1 MTVLELI
8 QGLEVRACTGPV
20 ATTSVTG
27 VQCDSRLIR
36 PGDLFVAVHGAYA
49 HGLRFVTDACARGA
63 SAVVATL
70 PSARQDLPWVELVGG
85 DAEAQVALAHLA
97 CAVQGHPSRRLQVY
111 AVTGTNGKTTTVGLL
126 RDMLEADGRPSGLIS
141 TVTVAYP
148 GHSHEADCTTPGIC
162 ALQRCLRDMADA
174 GCTAVAMEASSHAL
188 AQGRTDGTRFH
199 AVAFTNLTQDHLDYH
214 HDIPSYFAAKRRLF
228 TCAAAA
234 RPGASAVI
242 NTDDAYGAQLAQEA
256 AAAGLT
262 VVPYGLLGGQPLR
275 AEAVSGTAD
284 GTAFVLCTAAG
295 RAPITSGLSG
305 RYNVM
310 NMLCAAGLALAGG
323 VPLAV
328 VARALC
334 EARPRWG
341 RLERVPTPLPCR
353 IFVDYAHTADA
364 LAHVLATLREVT
376 PGQLSVVFGCGGDR
390 DRDKRP
396 KMGLACALQADR
408 LVITSDNPRSEDP
421 AAIIRDIVAG
431 LPPGTSHEVVPDRFE
446 AIARALRSA
455 GADDVVL
462 IAGKGHE
469 AVQIFADRT
478 IPFDDRDVVREIG
491 KRLAETGLR
500 A

>member
-8 QGLEVRACTGPV
+8 EGLEVRACTGPV
-20 ATTSVTG
+20 ATTVVTG

-36 PGDLFVAVHGAYA
+36 PGDLFVAVHGTHA
-49 HGLRFVTDACARGA
+49 HGLRFVDDACARGA
-63 SAVVATL
+63 AAVVATTP
-70 PSARQDLPWVELVGG
+70 PSRSDVPWVELVGG
-85 DAEAQVALAHLA
+85 DSEAHAALARLA
-97 CAVQGHPSRRLQVY
+97 GAVNGHPSRRLQVY

-126 RDMLEADGRPSGLIS
+126 RDMLEADGHVAGLIS
-141 TVTVAYP
+141 TVHVAYP
-148 GHSHEADCTTPGIC
+148 DHRHDADCTTPGIC

-214 HDIPSYFAAKRRLF
+214 GTMTSYFEAKRRLF
-228 TCAAAA
+228 VSAAETRA
-234 RPGASAVI
+234 GSSAVI

-275 AEAVSGTAD
+275 AEAVTGTAD

-295 RAPITSGLSG
+295 RVPITSGLSG

-328 VARALC
+328 VARTLS

-341 RLERVPTPLPCR
+341 RLERVPTALPCR

-364 LAHVLATLREVT
+364 LANVLATLREVT
-376 PGQLSVVFGCGGDR
+376 PGNLIVVFGCGGDR
-390 DRDKRP
+390 DREKRP
-396 KMGLACALQADR
+396 MMGQACASQADR
-408 LVITSDNPRSEDP
+408 LVITSDNPRTEDP

-431 LPPGTSHEVVPDRFE
+431 LPPGTAYEVVPDRLE
-446 AIARALRSA
+446 AITRALRSA

-491 KRLAETGLR
+491 HRLAETES
-500 A
+500 

>member
-8 QGLEVRACTGPV
+8 QGLEVRACAGPV
-20 ATTSVTG
+20 ATTVVTG

-36 PGDLFVAVHGAYA
+36 PGDLFVAVHGADA
-49 HGLRFVTDACARGA
+49 HGLRFVADARARGA
-63 SAVVATL
+63 AAVVATA
-70 PSARQDLPWVELVGG
+70 PPDRPGVPWVELVGG
-85 DAEAQVALAHLA
+85 DVEAHAALARLA
-97 CAVQGHPSRRLQVY
+97 GAVNGHPSRRLQVY

-126 RDMLEADGRPSGLIS
+126 RDMLEADGRSAGLIS
-141 TVTVAYP
+141 TVQVAYP
-148 GHSHEADCTTPGIC
+148 GHRHDADCTTPGIC

-214 HDIPSYFAAKRRLF
+214 GDMMSYFAAKRRLF
-228 TCAAAA
+228 ASAAEEH
-234 RPGASAVI
+234 PGTPAVI

-275 AEAVSGTAD
+275 AEAVTGTAD
-284 GTAFVLCTAAG
+284 GTAFVLCTTAG
-295 RAPITSGLSG
+295 RVPVASGLSG
-305 RYNVM
+305 RHNVM

-328 VARALC
+328 VARTLC

-341 RLERVPTPLPCR
+341 RLERVPTALPCR

-376 PGQLSVVFGCGGDR
+376 PGKLIVVFGCGGDR
-390 DRDKRP
+390 DREKRP
-396 KMGLACALQADR
+396 MMGAACASRADR

-431 LPPGTSHEVVPDRFE
+431 LPPGTAYEVVPDRFE
-446 AIARALRSA
+446 AITRALRNA

-469 AVQIFADRT
+469 SVQIFADRT

-491 KRLAETGLR
+491 NRTKGTGF
-500 A
+500 